1 MKKNFGL
8 WVGIIIGVLLLIG
21 VLFFFLKS
29 ETQESDALKF
39 KREYEMLNDTIRE
52 SDGAKYNNVVI
63 AENNPIQYI
72 SATEAVQKLKSESGI
87 FYFGANWCPW
97 CRNAI
102 EVLFEAAKEEN
113 LDTIY
118 YVDMDTVRNIW
129 EIKEKQLVKT
139 KVEGD
144 GYYDL
149 LNALDSVLKGNYILT
164 DADGTKYDTNE
175 KRIGMPLIISVRDG
189 DILESHT
196 GTVKLNENQTKYS
209 KLEKNQI
216 VELKNV
222 YQSMIQKT
230 K

>member
-102 EVLFEAAKEEN
+102 EVLFEAAKE
-113 LDTIY
+113 
-118 YVDMDTVRNIW
+118 
-129 EIKEKQLVKT
+129 
-139 KVEGD
+139 
-144 GYYDL
+144 
-149 LNALDSVLKGNYILT
+149 
-164 DADGTKYDTNE
+164 
-175 KRIGMPLIISVRDG
+175 
-189 DILESHT
+189 
-196 GTVKLNENQTKYS
+196 
-209 KLEKNQI
+209 
-216 VELKNV
+216 
-222 YQSMIQKT
+222 
-230 K
+230 